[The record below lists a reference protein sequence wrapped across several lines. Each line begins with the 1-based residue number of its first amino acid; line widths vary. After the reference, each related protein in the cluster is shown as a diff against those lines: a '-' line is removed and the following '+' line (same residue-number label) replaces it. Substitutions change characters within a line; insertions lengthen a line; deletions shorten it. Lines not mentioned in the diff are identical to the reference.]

1 MEKGSVRRVLL
12 QRGVAIP
19 FANEEEED
27 GDVIIIAPPPL
38 DETPLDRST
47 EGNVFRG
54 AYLLDDDP
62 VKRRLDFSESSQFS
76 EDEKSLNKTPEK

>member
-1 MEKGSVRRVLL
+1 MEKGSVL

-19 FANEEEED
+19 F
-27 GDVIIIAPPPL
+27 GDVIIIAPPPPL
-38 DETPLDRST
+38 DETPLDGST
-47 EGNVFRG
+47 EGNVIRG
-54 AYLLDDDP
+54 AYLLDGDP